1 MDNIIEL
8 AHTLSP
14 YTLCGEGNV
23 SGRSSS
29 VYTDIKGEESF
40 WIKASGTSL
49 DTLKKEDL
57 VPCRMNGVPYDGLG
71 LKPSMEVSFHAWIL
85 NNHPEVN
92 YVAHTHP
99 TYTNQILCS
108 KSAYSFAE
116 NRLFPDQVV
125 RNGRKSCIVPYATP
139 GKELRDEIK
148 KQIEYFIEDEGFFPK
163 LILLENHGIIT
174 TGETHTECIAS
185 TLMCEKS
192 AQIFVGARSL
202 GQVQF
207 LTEEQVAAVDKCPN
221 EAYRRKLFQ

>member
-14 YTLCGEGNV
+14 YTICGEGNV

-29 VYTDIKGEESF
+29 VNGDSF

-57 VPCRMNGVPYDGLG
+57 VACHLNAVPYNVKD
-71 LKPSMEVSFHAWIL
+71 KPSMEVLFHAWIFD
-85 NNHPEVN
+85 NYPEVN

-108 KSAYSFAE
+108 EKAYSFAE
-116 NRLFPDQVV
+116 KRLFPDQVV
-125 RNGRKSCIVPYATP
+125 RNGRKSCLVPYATP

-148 KQIEYFIEDEGFFPK
+148 KQIGYFVEEEDFFPK

-174 TGETHTECIAS
+174 TGSTHIDCIAS

-192 AQIFVGARSL
+192 AEIFIGAKLL
-202 GQVQF
+202 GQIKY
-207 LTEEQVAAVDKCPN
+207 LTTEEIAAVDKCPN

>member
-1 MDNIIEL
+1 MDHLLEL
-8 AHTLSP
+8 AHAISP
-14 YTLCGEGNV
+14 YTICGEGNV
-23 SGRSSS
+23 SGRDGD
-29 VYTDIKGEESF
+29 TF

-49 DTLKKEDL
+49 DTLTKDGL
-57 VPCRMNGVPYDGLG
+57 VACRMNGVPFDGLG
-71 LKPSMEVSFHAWIL
+71 SKPSMEVSFHAWIL
-85 NNHPEVN
+85 DNYSEVN

-108 KSAYSFAE
+108 RSSCLFADR
-116 NRLFPDQVV
+116 RLFPDQVV

-148 KQIEYFIEDEGFFPK
+148 KQIGYFIEEEGFFPK

-174 TGETHTECIAS
+174 TGSTHTECIAS

-221 EAYRRKLFQ
+221 EAYRRKLFK

>member
-1 MDNIIEL
+1 MDNILEL

-14 YTLCGEGNV
+14 YTICGEGNV

-29 VYTDIKGEESF
+29 VKGDSF

-57 VPCRMNGVPYDGLG
+57 VACHLNAVPYNVKD
-71 LKPSMEVSFHAWIL
+71 KPSMEVLFHAWIFD
-85 NNHPEVN
+85 NYPEVN
-92 YVAHTHP
+92 YIAHTHP

-108 KSAYSFAE
+108 EKAYSFAE
-116 NRLFPDQVV
+116 KRLFPDQVV
-125 RNGRKSCIVPYATP
+125 RNGRKSCLVPYATP

-148 KQIEYFIEDEGFFPK
+148 KQIGYFVEEEGFFPK

-174 TGETHTECIAS
+174 TGSTHIDCIAS

-192 AQIFVGARSL
+192 AEIFIGAKLL
-202 GQVQF
+202 GQIKY
-207 LTEEQVAAVDKCPN
+207 LTIEEIAAVDKCPN

>member
-1 MDNIIEL
+1 MDNILEL

-14 YTLCGEGNV
+14 YTICGEGNV
-23 SGRSSS
+23 SGRDS
-29 VYTDIKGEESF
+29 DDSF

-57 VPCRMNGVPYDGLG
+57 VACHLNAVPYNVKD
-71 LKPSMEVSFHAWIL
+71 KPSMEVLFHAWIFD
-85 NNHPEVN
+85 NYPEVN

-108 KSAYSFAE
+108 EKAYSFAE
-116 NRLFPDQVV
+116 KRLFPDQVV
-125 RNGRKSCIVPYATP
+125 RNGRKSCLVPYATP

-148 KQIEYFIEDEGFFPK
+148 KQIGYFVEEEEFFPK

-192 AQIFVGARSL
+192 AEIFIGAKLL
-202 GQVQF
+202 GQIKY
-207 LTEEQVAAVDKCPN
+207 LTEEEIAAVDKCPN

>member
-1 MDNIIEL
+1 MDNLLEL
-8 AHTLSP
+8 AHAISP
-14 YTLCGEGNV
+14 YTICGEGNV
-23 SGRSSS
+23 SGRDGD
-29 VYTDIKGEESF
+29 TF

-49 DTLKKEDL
+49 DTLTKDGL
-57 VPCRMNGVPYDGLG
+57 VACRMNGVPFDGLG
-71 LKPSMEVSFHAWIL
+71 SKPSMEVSFHAWIL
-85 NNHPEVN
+85 DNYSEVN

-108 KSAYSFAE
+108 RSSCLFADR
-116 NRLFPDQVV
+116 RLLPDHVV
-125 RNGRKSCIVPYATP
+125 RNGRKSCLVPYATP
-139 GKELRDEIK
+139 CKELRDEIK
-148 KQIEYFIEDEGFFPK
+148 KQIGYFIEEEGFFPK

-174 TGETHTECIAS
+174 TGSTHTECIAS

-221 EAYRRKLFQ
+221 EAYRRKLFK

>member
-1 MDNIIEL
+1 MDNILEL

-14 YTLCGEGNV
+14 YTICGEGNV

-29 VYTDIKGEESF
+29 VKGDSF

-57 VPCRMNGVPYDGLG
+57 VACHLNAVPYNVKD
-71 LKPSMEVSFHAWIL
+71 KPSMEVLFHAWIFD
-85 NNHPEVN
+85 NYPEVN
-92 YVAHTHP
+92 YIAHTHP

-108 KSAYSFAE
+108 EKAYSFAE
-116 NRLFPDQVV
+116 KRLFPDQVV
-125 RNGRKSCIVPYATP
+125 RNGRKSCLVPYATP

-148 KQIEYFIEDEGFFPK
+148 KQIGYFVEEEEFFPK

-174 TGETHTECIAS
+174 TGSTHIDCIAS
-185 TLMCEKS
+185 SLMCEKS
-192 AQIFVGARSL
+192 AEIFIGAKLL
-202 GQVQF
+202 GQIKY
-207 LTEEQVAAVDKCPN
+207 LTTEEIAAVDKCPN

>member
-1 MDNIIEL
+1 MDNILEL

-14 YTLCGEGNV
+14 YTICGEGNV

-29 VYTDIKGEESF
+29 VYQDIKGESF

-57 VPCRMNGVPYDGLG
+57 VACHLNAVPFNAKD
-71 LKPSMEVSFHAWIL
+71 KPSMEVLFHAWIFD
-85 NNHPEVN
+85 NYPEVN

-108 KSAYSFAE
+108 EKAYSFAE
-116 NRLFPDQVV
+116 KRLFPDQVV
-125 RNGRKSCIVPYATP
+125 RNGRKSCLVPYATP

-148 KQIEYFIEDEGFFPK
+148 KQIGYFVEEEDFFPK

>member
-1 MDNIIEL
+1 MDNILEL

-14 YTLCGEGNV
+14 YTICGEGNV

-29 VYTDIKGEESF
+29 VYNDINGDSF

-57 VPCRMNGVPYDGLG
+57 VACHLNAVPYNVKD
-71 LKPSMEVSFHAWIL
+71 KPSMEVLFHAWIFD
-85 NNHPEVN
+85 NYPEVN

-108 KSAYSFAE
+108 EKAYSFAE
-116 NRLFPDQVV
+116 KRLFPDQVV
-125 RNGRKSCIVPYATP
+125 RNGRKSCLVPYATP

-148 KQIEYFIEDEGFFPK
+148 KQIGYFVEEEDFFPK

-174 TGETHTECIAS
+174 TGSSYKDCVAS
-185 TLMCEKS
+185 SLMCEKS
-192 AQIFVGARSL
+192 AEIFVGARLL
-202 GQVQF
+202 GQIQY
-207 LTEEQVAAVDKCPN
+207 LTEHQIMAVDKDPN
-221 EAYRRKLFQ
+221 EAYRRKII

>member
-1 MDNIIEL
+1 MDNLLKL

-14 YTLCGEGNV
+14 YTICGEGNV

-29 VYTDIKGEESF
+29 VYQDIKGDSF

-49 DTLKKEDL
+49 DTLTPEDL

-85 NNHPEVN
+85 DNYPDVN

-99 TYTNQILCS
+99 TNTNKILCS
-108 KSAYSFAE
+108 RSCHSFAE
-116 NRLFPDQVV
+116 HRLFPDQVV
-125 RNGRKSCIVPYATP
+125 RNGSKSCLVPYATP
-139 GKELRDEIK
+139 GKELREEIK
-148 KQIEYFIEDEGFFPK
+148 KQIGYFVEEEGFFPK

-174 TGETHTECIAS
+174 TGSTHTDCIAS

-192 AQIFVGARSL
+192 AEIFIGARLL
-202 GQVQF
+202 GQIKF
-207 LTEEQVAAVDKCPN
+207 LTPEEVSAVDKCPN

>member
-1 MDNIIEL
+1 MDNILEL

-14 YTLCGEGNV
+14 YTICGEGNV

-29 VYTDIKGEESF
+29 VNGDSF

-57 VPCRMNGVPYDGLG
+57 VACHLNAVPYNVKD
-71 LKPSMEVSFHAWIL
+71 KPSMEVLFHAWIL
-85 NNHPEVN
+85 DNYPEVN
-92 YVAHTHP
+92 YIAHTHP

-108 KSAYSFAE
+108 EKAYSFAE
-116 NRLFPDQVV
+116 KRLFPDQVV
-125 RNGRKSCIVPYATP
+125 RNGRKSCLVPYATP

-148 KQIEYFIEDEGFFPK
+148 KQIGYFVEEEEFFPK
-163 LILLENHGIIT
+163 LILLENHGIIA
-174 TGETHTECIAS
+174 TGSTHTDCIAS

-192 AQIFVGARSL
+192 AEIFIGARLL
-202 GQVQF
+202 GQIKF
-207 LTEEQVAAVDKCPN
+207 LTEEEIVAVDKCPN

>member
-1 MDNIIEL
+1 MDNILEL

-14 YTLCGEGNV
+14 YTICGEGNV

-29 VYTDIKGEESF
+29 VKGDSF

-57 VPCRMNGVPYDGLG
+57 VACHLNAVPYNVKD
-71 LKPSMEVSFHAWIL
+71 KPSMEVLFHAWIFD
-85 NNHPEVN
+85 NYPEVN
-92 YVAHTHP
+92 YIAHTHP

-108 KSAYSFAE
+108 EKAYSFAE
-116 NRLFPDQVV
+116 KRLFPDQVV
-125 RNGRKSCIVPYATP
+125 RNGRKSCLVPYATP

-148 KQIEYFIEDEGFFPK
+148 KQIGYFVEEEEFFPK

-192 AQIFVGARSL
+192 AEIFIGAKLL
-202 GQVQF
+202 GQIKY
-207 LTEEQVAAVDKCPN
+207 LTEEEIAAVDKCPN

>member
-1 MDNIIEL
+1 MDNILEL

-14 YTLCGEGNV
+14 YTICGEGNV

-29 VYTDIKGEESF
+29 VKGDSF

-57 VPCRMNGVPYDGLG
+57 VACHLNAVPYNVKD
-71 LKPSMEVSFHAWIL
+71 KPSMEVLFHAWIFD
-85 NNHPEVN
+85 NYPEVN
-92 YVAHTHP
+92 YIAHTHP

-108 KSAYSFAE
+108 EKAYSFAE
-116 NRLFPDQVV
+116 KRLFPDQVV
-125 RNGRKSCIVPYATP
+125 RNGRKSCLVPYATP

-148 KQIEYFIEDEGFFPK
+148 KQIGYFVEEEAFFPK

-174 TGETHTECIAS
+174 TGSTHIDCIAS
-185 TLMCEKS
+185 SLMCEKS
-192 AQIFVGARSL
+192 AEIFIGAKLL
-202 GQVQF
+202 GQIKY
-207 LTEEQVAAVDKCPN
+207 LTTEEIAAVDKCPN

>member
-1 MDNIIEL
+1 MDNILEL

-14 YTLCGEGNV
+14 YTICGEGNV

-29 VYTDIKGEESF
+29 VNGDSF

-57 VPCRMNGVPYDGLG
+57 VACHLNAVPYNVKD
-71 LKPSMEVSFHAWIL
+71 KPSMEVLFHAWIL
-85 NNHPEVN
+85 DNYPEVN
-92 YVAHTHP
+92 YIAHTHP

-108 KSAYSFAE
+108 EKAYSFAE
-116 NRLFPDQVV
+116 KRLFPDQVV
-125 RNGRKSCIVPYATP
+125 RNGRKSCLVPYATP

-148 KQIEYFIEDEGFFPK
+148 KQIGYFVEEEEFFPK

-174 TGETHTECIAS
+174 TGSTHTDCIAS

-192 AQIFVGARSL
+192 AEIFIGAKLL
-202 GQVQF
+202 GQIKY
-207 LTEEQVAAVDKCPN
+207 LTTEEIAAVDKCPN

>member
-1 MDNIIEL
+1 MDNLLEL
-8 AHTLSP
+8 AHAISP
-14 YTLCGEGNV
+14 YTICGEGNV
-23 SGRSSS
+23 SGRDGD
-29 VYTDIKGEESF
+29 TF

-49 DTLKKEDL
+49 DTLTKDGL
-57 VPCRMNGVPYDGLG
+57 VACRMNGVPFDGLG
-71 LKPSMEVSFHAWIL
+71 SKPSMEVSFHAWIL
-85 NNHPEVN
+85 DNYAEVN

-108 KSAYSFAE
+108 RSSCLFADR
-116 NRLFPDQVV
+116 RLFPDQVV

-148 KQIEYFIEDEGFFPK
+148 KQIGYFIEEEGFFPK

-174 TGETHTECIAS
+174 TGSTHTECIAS

-221 EAYRRKLFQ
+221 EAYRRKLFK

>member
-116 NRLFPDQVV
+116 RRLFPDQVV

-192 AQIFVGARSL
+192 AEVYSGARAMGSINY
-202 GQVQF
+202 
-207 LTEEQVAAVDKCPN
+207 LTKEQIAEVDMSPDEK
-221 EAYRRKLFQ
+221 YRRGI

>member
-1 MDNIIEL
+1 MDNILEL

-14 YTLCGEGNV
+14 YTICGEGNV

-29 VYTDIKGEESF
+29 VKGDSF

-57 VPCRMNGVPYDGLG
+57 VACHLNAVPYNVKD
-71 LKPSMEVSFHAWIL
+71 KPSMEVLFHAWIFD
-85 NNHPEVN
+85 NYPEVN
-92 YVAHTHP
+92 YIAHTHP

-108 KSAYSFAE
+108 EKAYSFAE
-116 NRLFPDQVV
+116 KRLFPDQVV
-125 RNGRKSCIVPYATP
+125 RNGRKSCLVPYATP

-148 KQIEYFIEDEGFFPK
+148 KQIGYFVEEEEFFPK

-174 TGETHTECIAS
+174 TGSTHIDCIAS

-192 AQIFVGARSL
+192 AEIFIGAKLL
-202 GQVQF
+202 GQIKY
-207 LTEEQVAAVDKCPN
+207 LTEEEIAAVDKCPN
-221 EAYRRKLFQ
+221 EAYRRKLFK